1 MSDRLLS
8 SLHDILNDTKTAAL
22 AVSGGVDS
30 MLLAYLAT
38 QLTSNHFTVFH
49 AVSPAVSKEATQ
61 RVSKYS
67 DAYNWNL
74 EKINAGEFDD
84 ENYIANPYNRC
95 FYCKNN
101 LYQTIGKHTTSVIFS
116 GANVSDLSDFRPGLL
131 AAEKYGVR
139 HPYIEAGIDKEKI
152 REIAKMMNLTDL
164 AELPAQ
170 PCLSSRIKTGLRIEE
185 QLLPLINQAENDL
198 SVLFEGLDVRCRIE
212 LNSIRVEI
220 CRTAFERLV
229 KIKKQ
234 DTQNCARSFCRNEGY
249 CRNRSINRALRK
261 RICICQTRAHKVRP
275 DRGCGIELY

>member
-38 QLTSNHFTVFH
+38 QFTSNHFTVFH
-49 AVSPAVSKEATQ
+49 AVSPAVSKEATR
-61 RVSKYS
+61 RVSQYS

-95 FYCKNN
+95 FYCKNK

-131 AAEKYGVR
+131 AAERYGVR

-185 QLLPLINQAENDL
+185 QLLPLINQAENNL
-198 SVLFEGLDVRCRIE
+198 SMLFEGLDVRCRIE

-220 CRTAFERLV
+220 CRTAFERLCKDEKN
-229 KIKKQ
+229 KIHKIVQ
-234 DTQNCARSFCRNEGY
+234 EVFAE
-249 CRNRSINRALRK
+249 
-261 RICICQTRAHKVRP
+261 TRAIAVTEVSIAPYVKGSAFVKPEHAK
-275 DRGCGIELY
+275 